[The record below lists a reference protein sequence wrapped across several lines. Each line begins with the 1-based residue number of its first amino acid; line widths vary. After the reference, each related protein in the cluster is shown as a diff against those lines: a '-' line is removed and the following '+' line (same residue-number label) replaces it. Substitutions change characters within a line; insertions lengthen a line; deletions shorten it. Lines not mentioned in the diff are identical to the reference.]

1 MPYLA
6 VLTTWQYS
14 TECSI
19 KFTDSLEVMKYD
31 SPVVVL
37 GSTASKGSFKSTVK
51 ISGGSLKEKN

>member
-31 SPVVVL
+31 
-37 GSTASKGSFKSTVK
+37 
-51 ISGGSLKEKN
+51 

>member
-19 KFTDSLEVMKYD
+19 KFTDSLEGNEV
-31 SPVVVL
+31 
-37 GSTASKGSFKSTVK
+37 
-51 ISGGSLKEKN
+51 